1 MTTREKLAIGGGIAV
16 IGALLTFRKEV
27 GSGIVAVSEK
37 AMAALKFIQTEAG
50 VQKFAAILPDRSK
63 PYARAIIDAAIDRD
77 VSPFLMWAIMDHES
91 RSGTALG
98 YTPAGPTG
106 VGEAI
111 PRWVSESRLSTSY
124 AFARRMGLLT
134 GKTRKNTAGNTE
146 YEVKAPKMPG
156 APREAWG
163 YGLMQI
169 DYASFPEFIESG
181 KWRDAT
187 ENIRQGAEVLR
198 QKMRFFMLNGGGGS
212 DPRPLTGD
220 ALMKAAVAAYNT
232 GEGNVLNSLKAKAD
246 IDRTTYTKDYSR
258 KRWADA
264 ASAASKFEQSLTA

>member
-1 MTTREKLAIGGGIAV
+1 VTSREKLAIGGGAIA
-16 IGALLTFRKEV
+16 IGALLLFRKEV
-27 GSGIVAVSEK
+27 GSGVTVLTEK
-37 AMAALKFIQTEAG
+37 AMTALKFLQTEAG
-50 VQKFAAILPDRSK
+50 VQKFASVLPDRSK
-63 PYARAIIDAAIDRD
+63 PYARAIIEASADRD

-91 RSGTALG
+91 RSGVAPG
-98 YTPAGPTG
+98 YTPQGPAG

-111 PRWVSESRLSTSY
+111 PRWVSESRLATSY

-134 GKTRKNTAGNTE
+134 GKTRKTSTGATE
-146 YEVKAPKMPG
+146 YEVRAPKMPG

-198 QKMRFFMLNGGGGS
+198 QKMRFFMLPSTDPS

-220 ALMKAAVAAYNT
+220 ALMKAATAAYNT
-232 GEGNVLNSLKAKAD
+232 GEGNVLKSLKAKAD

-264 ASAASKFEQSLTA
+264 AAAATKFEQARTA